1 MQEQGK
7 TAAWCGR
14 LLLFTARFDGLAT
27 LQTPGHPVTGNG
39 GNGGHGGH
47 GGHRGCRET
56 GRRPAA
62 RTGLPRGRWAISGPP
77 RPTLPA

>member
-14 LLLFTARFDGLAT
+14 LLLFTARFDCLVT
-27 LQTPGHPVTGNG
+27 LQTPGHPVTGH
-39 GNGGHGGH
+39 GGHGGH
-47 GGHRGCRET
+47 GGYRGCREA

-62 RTGLPRGRWAISGPP
+62 RTGLPRGPWPISRPP

>member
-14 LLLFTARFDGLAT
+14 LLLFPAVPAALAT
-27 LQTPGHPVTGNG
+27 PLRTPGHPMTGHG
-39 GNGGHGGH
+39 ECDGHGGR
-47 GGHRGCRET
+47 GERSGH

-62 RTGLPRGRWAISGPP
+62 RTRPPRGRWPISGPP
-77 RPTLPA
+77 RPALPA